1 MDRSQRRRLQAAVA
15 VRGCKSG
22 GVERAAEA
30 GEEEPFNT
38 GGWGVEG
45 KIVKYQMN
53 RIFRTDIY
61 DLSPFR

>member
-1 MDRSQRRRLQAAVA
+1 MV

-38 GGWGVEG
+38 GGWGSGGENS
-45 KIVKYQMN
+45 KISN
-53 RIFRTDIY
+53 E
-61 DLSPFR
+61 